1 MPETSIKKK
10 FILPRIFINSLISLV
25 VSLIVVG
32 SFWFLTGGYKAKT
45 IAVQGNSS
53 SFVVNE
59 ISTYSLS
66 IEESDP
72 DKQEAV
78 KKISEKS
85 ADVVKIIKDFGIED
99 KDVQTTNLNIYQKQ
113 NPVYRDGVTDYELGD
128 WVASYTINATLRD
141 LTQSADFTSLLAT
154 IESASMWGPNLTI
167 DTTAV
172 DEESLLSSAMD
183 DAHSKA
189 QAIASKL
196 GRKLGKVVQI
206 SEGSVPN
213 SVYNGVYRLEGMG
226 GGGGIGIEPGA
237 TQTYKSVVVVYELR

>member
-10 FILPRIFINSLISLV
+10 FILPRIFINLLISLV

-32 SFWFLTGGYKAKT
+32 AFWFLTGGYKAKT

-141 LTQSADFTSLLAT
+141 LEKSPDFTALLASV
-154 IESASMWGPNLTI
+154 ESASMWGPNLTI
-167 DTTAV
+167 DNSTV
-172 DEESLLSSAMD
+172 DEESLLSSAID
-183 DAHSKA
+183 DAKA
-189 QAIASKL
+189 KAESIASKL
-196 GRKLGKVVQI
+196 GRKLGKVIQI
-206 SEGSVPN
+206 SEGAVPT
-213 SVYNGVYRLEGMG
+213 SSYNGVYRLEGM